1 MSAGVG
7 TVHPK
12 AGELTHASEVVP
24 EALKA
29 VVLGDA
35 TASTFAELGL
45 AASLSDYLEGD
56 HLIFFS

>member
-1 MSAGVG
+1 M
-7 TVHPK
+7 HPK

-29 VVLGDA
+29 VVLGNA

-45 AASLSDYLEGD
+45 AASLSDYLEGK
-56 HLIFFS
+56 HLLVFP